1 MSDIIQFPNVSQKL
15 LKDIKQAEENRNYEQ
30 MYEYIEQYERQFEL
44 TEEIAMMKC
53 RMLYET
59 ESYLELREE
68 AIVLL
73 KSGIQQ
79 YDTLMIYYVKSLIGL
94 NQYFEAIEVINQ
106 IIDEVR
112 DHKTRM
118 ALYPLKEFAKSKLI
132 EDEKEVT
139 KSLTDFNLLSMREQ
153 TNLLLKLIDNG
164 HFQFKETIFYL
175 LESQS
180 HSYNMMSLMIEYL
193 RFANCTQELMIEKYG
208 IKTTIVPANLKGLE
222 HTTLKEQ
229 VLPSVM
235 ESLENGAIHI
245 AEEAHHIMNNHSI
258 LLYPFDIE
266 SLFDIES
273 WVNAYECYFKNML
286 GIESELQNY
295 DTFKFIQQLDLNGN
309 S

>member
-118 ALYPLKEFAKSKLI
+118 ALYPLKEFAK
-132 EDEKEVT
+132 
-139 KSLTDFNLLSMREQ
+139 
-153 TNLLLKLIDNG
+153 
-164 HFQFKETIFYL
+164 
-175 LESQS
+175 
-180 HSYNMMSLMIEYL
+180 
-193 RFANCTQELMIEKYG
+193 
-208 IKTTIVPANLKGLE
+208 
-222 HTTLKEQ
+222 
-229 VLPSVM
+229 
-235 ESLENGAIHI
+235 
-245 AEEAHHIMNNHSI
+245 
-258 LLYPFDIE
+258 
-266 SLFDIES
+266 
-273 WVNAYECYFKNML
+273 
-286 GIESELQNY
+286 
-295 DTFKFIQQLDLNGN
+295 
-309 S
+309 